1 MLSPIEVLKRIPA
14 GTLIVITS
22 KIAPGT
28 RRAVPAREI
37 VKYQSH
43 KFKDNF
49 RQDSQQYQ
57 VEVTQSQF
65 RANEKGE
72 LTEKITEMRFY
83 ERNIESITVI

>member
-43 KFKDNF
+43 IFNDNF

-57 VEVTQSQF
+57 IQVTQNQF

-72 LTEKITEMRFY
+72 LTEKITKMRFY